1 MLGSAFVIIIGYL
14 LGSIP
19 FGLLLSRAAG
29 LGDIRNIGSG
39 NIGATNVLRTGNKCI
54 AALTLICDVLKGL
67 APVLLG
73 RWMSGAFD
81 PVWGG
86 FAALAGHIFPIWL
99 GFKGGKGVATAAG
112 ILFGWSW
119 LLALITLGTWIAV
132 FAVRRISSL
141 SALSAIVV
149 AIVASWF
156 VAPEF
161 FWPVGAIGLVVALT
175 HQANIRRLLA
185 GTEPKSNFSKI
196 A

>member
-1 MLGSAFVIIIGYL
+1 MLGSALIIIIGYL

-29 LGDIRNIGSG
+29 LGDIRKIGSG
-39 NIGATNVLRTGNKCI
+39 NIGATNVLRTGNKGI
-54 AALTLICDVLKGL
+54 AALTLVCDVLKGL

-73 RWMSGAFD
+73 RWMGGAFD

-86 FAALAGHIFPIWL
+86 FAALLGHVFPIWL
-99 GFKGGKGVATAAG
+99 AFKGGKGVATAAG
-112 ILFGWSW
+112 ILFGWNW
-119 LLALITLGTWIAV
+119 MLALIVLGTWICV
-132 FAVRRISSL
+132 FAASRISSL

-156 VAPEF
+156 VAPDY
-161 FWPVGAIGLVVALT
+161 FWPVTAIGLVVALT
-175 HQANIRRLLA
+175 HHANIRRLFA
-185 GTEPKSNFSKI
+185 GTEPKSNFSKT

>member
-1 MLGSAFVIIIGYL
+1 MLGSALVIIIGYL

-29 LGDIRNIGSG
+29 LGDIRKIGSG
-39 NIGATNVLRTGNKCI
+39 NIGATNVLRTGNKGI

-67 APVLLG
+67 APVLFG
-73 RWMSGAFD
+73 RWMGGAFD

-86 FAALAGHIFPIWL
+86 FAALLGHVFPIWL

-119 LLALITLGTWIAV
+119 PLALIALGTWIGM
-132 FAVRRISSL
+132 FAARRISSL
-141 SALSAIVV
+141 SALSAIMV
-149 AIVASWF
+149 AIFATRF

-161 FWPVGAIGLVVALT
+161 FWPVVAMGLVVALT
-175 HQANIRRLLA
+175 HRANIRRLLD
-185 GTEPKSNFSKI
+185 GTEPKSNFSKT

>member
-1 MLGSAFVIIIGYL
+1 MLGSAFVIVIGYL

-29 LGDIRNIGSG
+29 LGDIRKIGSG
-39 NIGATNVLRTGNKCI
+39 NIGATNVLRTGNKGI
-54 AALTLICDVLKGL
+54 AALTLICDVVKGL

-73 RWMSGAFD
+73 RWMGGAFD

-86 FAALAGHIFPIWL
+86 FAALLGHIFPIWL

-132 FAVRRISSL
+132 FAARRISSL
-141 SALSAIVV
+141 SALSAVGVAVV
-149 AIVASWF
+149 VSWF
-156 VAPEF
+156 IAPDF
-161 FWPVGAIGLVVALT
+161 FWPVATIGIVVGLT
-175 HQANIRRLLA
+175 HHTNIRRLIA